1 MARQSTDHSQPL
13 SPVSVDTKAEP
24 RDDEWVGLWP
34 FIWILFG
41 FKVAMLVCIVWFA
54 TRSRE
59 DLSIL
64 AATHW
69 FFMLIPIF
77 AVMGPLA
84 YQWRVRR
91 VRRRRARLQ
100 AQECMLD
107 ELRNTR

>member
-1 MARQSTDHSQPL
+1 MSQQSTDHSPPL
-13 SPVSVDTKAEP
+13 SPSPVDAIPEP
-24 RDDEWVGLWP
+24 DDDEWEGLWP

-41 FKVAMLVCIVWFA
+41 FKVEMLICIVWFA

-59 DLSIL
+59 DFSIL

-69 FFMLIPIF
+69 FFILIPMF

-84 YQWRVRR
+84 YQWRVRK
-91 VRRRRARLQ
+91 VRRRRAQLQ
-100 AQECMLD
+100 AQEWMIE

>member
-1 MARQSTDHSQPL
+1 MTQQSTDQ
-13 SPVSVDTKAEP
+13 SPPRSSVSIDTD
-24 RDDEWVGLWP
+24 RDSSDEEWEGLWP

-59 DLSIL
+59 DVSIL

-69 FFMLIPIF
+69 FFLLIPMF
-77 AVMGPLA
+77 AVIGPLA
-84 YQWRVRR
+84 YQWRLRK
-91 VRRRRARLQ
+91 VRRRRAQLQ
-100 AQECMLD
+100 AQEWMVD

>member
-1 MARQSTDHSQPL
+1 MAQQ
-13 SPVSVDTKAEP
+13 SVDHFPPPTPRTTDPQPEP
-24 RDDEWVGLWP
+24 RDDEFVGLWP

-41 FKVAMLVCIVWFA
+41 FKVVMLLCIVWFA

-59 DLSIL
+59 DVSIL

-69 FFMLIPIF
+69 FFMLIPMI

-84 YQWRVRR
+84 YQWRVRK

-100 AQECMLD
+100 ASEWMVD
-107 ELRNTR
+107 ELRDAQ

>member
-1 MARQSTDHSQPL
+1 MTWQSTDHSPPL
-13 SPVSVDTKAEP
+13 SPSSVDAAPEP
-24 RDDEWVGLWP
+24 SDDEWVGLWP

-41 FKVAMLVCIVWFA
+41 FKLAMLICIVWFA

-59 DLSIL
+59 DFSIL

-69 FFMLIPIF
+69 FFLLIPFF

-91 VRRRRARLQ
+91 VRRRRAQLQ
-100 AQECMLD
+100 AQEWMVD
-107 ELRNTR
+107 ELRSTR

>member
-1 MARQSTDHSQPL
+1 MTQQSTDQ
-13 SPVSVDTKAEP
+13 SPPQSSVSIDTD
-24 RDDEWVGLWP
+24 RDPSDDDWEGLWP

-59 DLSIL
+59 DISIL

-69 FFMLIPIF
+69 FFLLIPMF
-77 AVMGPLA
+77 AVIGPLA
-84 YQWRVRR
+84 YQWRLRK
-91 VRRRRARLQ
+91 VRRRRAQLQ
-100 AQECMLD
+100 AQEWMID